1 MGNSIE
7 GVIFDWAG
15 TTVDFGCMAP
25 IQGFL
30 KAFEA
35 HGIEVT
41 LEQARK
47 PMGQSKRAHIKTML
61 EMPEVKN
68 QWLEIKEKKY
78 TTDDVDSIYHIF
90 KKELMS
96 NLVDFTDPIDE
107 VVEVVKALSND
118 GLKIGSTTG
127 YTDEMMSIVS
137 KGSKE
142 KGYLPDAIV
151 TSDATNK
158 IGRPYPYMIFEN
170 MKRLKIKSPL
180 NVIKIGDTK
189 MDILEG
195 LNAGVWTVGVAIGS
209 SQMGLSLDEFNSLTK
224 ADKAETIESTKAQL
238 KAYGAH
244 FIIESM
250 NELPDLLEK
259 INMYLSKGKTPYEF

>member
-1 MGNSIE
+1 MENSIE
-7 GVIFDWAG
+7 GIIFDWAG

-47 PMGQSKRAHIKTML
+47 PMGQSKREHIKTML
-61 EMPEVKN
+61 EMPKIKN
-68 QWLEIKEKKY
+68 QWLKIKGKKY
-78 TTDDVDSIYHIF
+78 TVDDIDSIYHIF
-90 KKELMS
+90 KKELMA
-96 NLVDFTDPIDE
+96 NLIEFTDPIDA
-107 VVEVVKALSND
+107 VVEVVEKLNKD

-137 KGSKE
+137 RGSKE
-142 KGYLPDAIV
+142 KGYLPDTIV
-151 TSDATNK
+151 TSDVTNM

-209 SQMGLSLDEFNSLTK
+209 SEMGLSVKGFNRLSK
-224 ADKAETIESTKAQL
+224 ADKTKIIKYTKDQL
-238 KAYGAH
+238 KGYGAH

-250 NELPDLLEK
+250 NELPDLLER
-259 INMYLSKGKTPYEF
+259 INVYLSQGKTPYEF